1 MPSPSLPFVVA
12 PKRETR
18 IVSAEVNGE
27 TCSLEFPVFGA
38 LRSGELIDIREHE
51 YQSIVYRESSRLAD
65 ALVEDGTD
73 EVEAQRIAIRI
84 LSTRMGVPVPLEAA
98 EQRVMLRHA
107 GMISDLQ
114 VALDDE
120 YRQLTLRTVTAL
132 ISRRLP
138 GCEAWTIADS
148 ETLPT
153 PLQDAIAAFADSEKS
168 AKASSKSP
176 EELVEDMV
184 DTLGKLAPPA
194 SGDQPST
201 APQPEQEPEP
211 VTQPTLLEPSHSPST
226 GESSTGDAAACGL
239 TPPSSDPTTSP
250 ASPSPTS
257 SKPSKKAS
265 AG

>member
-65 ALVEDGTD
+65 ALVEDGTE

-84 LSTRMGVPVPLEAA
+84 LSTRMGVPVPLDAA

-107 GMISDLQ
+107 DLIADLQ
-114 VALDDE
+114 DTLNDE

-138 GCEAWTIADS
+138 GCEAWSTTDT

-168 AKASSKSP
+168 IKGQLKST
-176 EELVEDMV
+176 EEQIEEMV
-184 DTLGKLAPPA
+184 DTLGKLVPPD
-194 SGDQPST
+194 SEDQHSPAT
-201 APQPEQEPEP
+201 DPEP
-211 VTQPTLLEPSHSPST
+211 VTQPTLLEHSPSPST
-226 GESSTGDAAACGL
+226 GECSTGDAAASGRM
-239 TPPSSDPTTSP
+239 PPSSDPSALP

-257 SKPSKKAS
+257 SKRSKKES